1 MKKLEDQYVLKT
13 KICTLDEESLKKYVF
28 SGKIILI
35 KKSDEIIQIL
45 NQVENHLSDYFNSS
59 VYKIR
64 KEFNYNNEHNKLFS
78 ILQNRIKNCKIIKRK
93 FTLFLRS
100 IGLKTSLTYMDLI
113 TFRFSPCFGKR
124 AIGILNPA
132 QAHRDTWASNIFNQI
147 NFWFPL
153 HNVEHENSIFI
164 VPEYFSKAVKN
175 NSDTWSFKK
184 YKKLQNYSSVPIS
197 SQSYLKKEVLTFK
210 LNRGEVICFSGHHLH
225 GSNVGKKNRMNLETR
240 IVSKIDEKNY
250 RTPENLDSYSKKVKN
265 RWFRNIDT
273 NEYYP

>member
-78 ILQNRIKNCKIIKRK
+78 ILQNRIKNCKIIKRNV
-93 FTLFLRS
+93 TLFLRS
-100 IGLKTSLTYMDLI
+100 IGLKTSLSYMDLI

-197 SQSYLKKEVLTFK
+197 SESFLKKEVEL
-210 LNRGEVICFSGHHLH
+210 
-225 GSNVGKKNRMNLETR
+225 
-240 IVSKIDEKNY
+240 KI
-250 RTPENLDSYSKKVKN
+250 L
-265 RWFRNIDT
+265 
-273 NEYYP
+273 